1 MFYLILLLIL
11 SVIVSVITIYVI
23 GEPGYIF
30 LQWSD
35 WQVET
40 SLILVVVAIFIVVIV
55 LYLLFELVIGIF
67 GIPGRIGRS
76 YREYKDAKR
85 LIKTGQGFKFLLLG
99 DWDRAEKLLNSMAKH
114 LPDPEFNY
122 LAAAYAAEK
131 SGDSKK
137 REEYLEKARGDNGD
151 NKHVV
156 ALVNCRFQIAR
167 GEHEESIEELKRL
180 CSHLPNNP
188 VAFRMLAEV
197 YQKTGD
203 WAALDQLRPHLQK
216 SQAFNSIELQSLT
229 SRVLQHRLRSA
240 ETASDLLKIWKGLSS
255 RDQNIA
261 KHGVY
266 YVRKL
271 LEFDRHQEAEKII
284 RNILGRNWH
293 SELAYLYGLVGGSM
307 KNRNLYDNA
316 LKWLKEHPED
326 PELLL
331 TAGKLAIRN
340 ELPDKAVEYLR
351 ASAAGGGRTEA
362 AEELGKLL
370 LNQGRTDEAVE
381 VYREAVS
388 GAAG

>member
-1 MFYLILLLIL
+1 MIYLILLLIL
-11 SVIVSVITIYVI
+11 SAIVSVVTIYVI
-23 GEPGYIF
+23 GEPGYVF

-35 WQVET
+35 WQIET
-40 SLILVVVAIFIVVIV
+40 SLILVVAAIFIAIIV
-55 LYLLFELVIGIF
+55 LYLLFETVTGIF
-67 GIPGRIGRS
+67 GLPGRIGRS
-76 YREYKDAKR
+76 YREYKDAKS

-131 SGDSKK
+131 RGDSKK
-137 REEYLEKARGDNGD
+137 REEHLEKARGNGD

-216 SQAFNSIELQSLT
+216 TQAFTFDEFQSLT
-229 SRVLQHRLRSA
+229 SLVLQHRIRSA
-240 ETASDLLKIWKGLSS
+240 ETASDLLKTWKGLSS
-255 RDQNIA
+255 REQNVG
-261 KHGVY
+261 KHGVF
-266 YVRKL
+266 YVRRL

-284 RNILGRNWH
+284 RTILGRNWH
-293 SELAYLYGLVGGSM
+293 SELAYLYGLVDGNM
-307 KNRNLYDNA
+307 NNRDLYGTA

-340 ELPDKAVEYLR
+340 ELPDDAVEYLR
-351 ASAAGGGRTEA
+351 ASADNGGRSEA
-362 AEELGKLL
+362 TEELGKLL
-370 LNQGRTDEAVE
+370 LEQRRIDDAVDA
-381 VYREAVS
+381 YRKALSVT
-388 GAAG
+388 AD

>member
-11 SVIVSVITIYVI
+11 SAIVSVVTIYVI
-23 GEPGYIF
+23 GEPGYVF

-35 WQVET
+35 WQIET
-40 SLILVVVAIFIVVIV
+40 SLILVVAAIFILIVV
-55 LYLLFELVIGIF
+55 LYVLFELITGIF
-67 GIPGRIGRS
+67 GLPGRIGRS

-99 DWDRAEKLLNSMAKH
+99 DWDKAEKLLNSMAKH

-131 SGDSKK
+131 RGDSKK
-137 REEYLEKARGDNGD
+137 REEYLDKARGNNGD
-151 NKHVV
+151 NNHVV

-167 GEHEESIEELKRL
+167 GEYEDSIEELKRL
-180 CSHLPNNP
+180 CSHFPNNP

-216 SQAFNSIELQSLT
+216 TQAFTSDELQSLT
-229 SRVLQHRLRSA
+229 SRVLEHRLKSA
-240 ETASDLLKIWKGLSS
+240 ETASDLFKIWKGLSS
-255 RDQNIA
+255 REQNIG
-261 KHGVY
+261 KHGVF
-266 YVRKL
+266 YVRRL

-284 RNILGRNWH
+284 RNILGRSWY
-293 SELAYLYGLVGGSM
+293 SELAYLYGLVDGRL
-307 KNRNLYDNA
+307 NNQDLYNTVV
-316 LKWLKEHPED
+316 KWLKEHPED

-340 ELPDKAVEYLR
+340 ELPDEAVEYLR
-351 ASAAGGGRTEA
+351 ASADSGGRTEA
-362 AEELGKLL
+362 TEELGKLL
-370 LNQGRTDEAVE
+370 LEQRRIDDAVDAYRQALSGTTD
-381 VYREAVS
+381 
-388 GAAG
+388 